1 MSGSSYIDEMAQV
14 IRAHTPPNLVPDDA
28 DDPRSL
34 FRLYALLALTVG
46 EAVTTR
52 EVHDAWSVWMLARG
66 EKHESIVPFEN
77 LDAEV
82 QAEDE
87 PFVTAICEAVRITG
101 SSGSSKAETAL

>member
-1 MSGSSYIDEMAQV
+1 MSEGNYIDAMADA
-14 IRAHTPPNLVPDDA
+14 IRAQTPRDLVPEDA

-52 EVHDAWSVWMLARG
+52 EVHDAWAVWMLERG
-66 EKHESIVPFEN
+66 EQHESIVPFGQ

-87 PFVTAICEAVRITG
+87 PFVKAIRAAVTRGEA
-101 SSGSSKAETAL
+101 SN